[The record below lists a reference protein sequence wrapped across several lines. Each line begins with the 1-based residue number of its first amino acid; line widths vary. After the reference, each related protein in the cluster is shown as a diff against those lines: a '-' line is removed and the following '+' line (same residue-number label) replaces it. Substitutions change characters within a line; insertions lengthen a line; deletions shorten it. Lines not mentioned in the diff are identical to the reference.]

1 MTPNQVRI
9 YREHEWVARQA
20 ARRVVRRFKF
30 DAAIAEDVE
39 QSAALGLA
47 VATERWKGAR
57 DFAAYAYRA
66 AYIEALRFAL
76 RVIRPASGNLQSG
89 VRQERVSLAD
99 APEPSTE
106 QDDAGLLFAEVFGR
120 LAPRME
126 QAALSRRQG
135 PDADDAR
142 VYLSWRFAGASLY
155 DIADERGVSQQG
167 LHHRMK
173 LMERVFVDVSL
184 ELRAEAA

>member
-20 ARRVVRRFKF
+20 ARRVVRRFRF

-47 VATERWKGAR
+47 LAAENWKGGR
-57 DFAAYAYRA
+57 NFPGYAYRA
-66 AYIEALRFAL
+66 AYIEALRFAI
-76 RVIRPASGNLQSG
+76 RAIRPASGDIQSG
-89 VRQERVSLAD
+89 ARQERVALAD
-99 APEPSTE
+99 APESSTE
-106 QDDAGLLFAEVFGR
+106 QDDAGLLFAEVFGQ
-120 LAPRME
+120 LAPRLE

-135 PDADDAR
+135 PDVDDAR
-142 VYLSWRFAGASLY
+142 VFLAWRFAGASLY
-155 DIADERGVSQQG
+155 EIADERGVSQQG

-184 ELRAEAA
+184 ALREEVA